1 MNWENVL
8 GRIKNTVGVEVG
20 GKAQGLRGQG
30 RRLTQEQGKEK
41 GTPLHT
47 QYSCSKIGT
56 DRL

>member
-1 MNWENVL
+1 ME
-8 GRIKNTVGVEVG
+8 IKT
-20 GKAQGLRGQG
+20 KMGLRGQG

-41 GTPLHT
+41 GAPLHA